1 MSVKV
6 DIKLDP
12 AVSEPTAVIYASAL
26 TPELVAAIEILEKLK
41 TQPFLLA
48 AKKDDKSFVLEPA
61 QVDIIRTEGGITK
74 CYNQRGQDFI
84 VTKPLHELLERLG
97 NNFIRISKSAIV
109 NVNRIDHLSHSF
121 NRTMHIVMR
130 NGINDYITKNYLKD
144 IRNRLG
150 L

>member
-1 MSVKV
+1 MKV

-12 AVSEPTAVIYASAL
+12 CVSEPTAVIYAATL
-26 TPELVAAIEILEKLK
+26 TPELVTAIETLEKLG
-41 TQPFLLA
+41 TQPFLLT

-61 QVDIIRTEGGITK
+61 QIDIIRTEGGIIK
-74 CYNQRGQDFI
+74 CYNQHGQDFI

-97 NNFIRISKSAIV
+97 NNFMRISKSAIV
-109 NVNRIDHLSHSF
+109 NVNRIDHLSNSF
-121 NRTMHIVMR
+121 NRTMYIIMK
-130 NGINDYITKNYLKD
+130 NGVNDYITKNYLKD

>member
-1 MSVKV
+1 VKV
-6 DIKLDP
+6 DIKIDP
-12 AVSEPTAVIYASAL
+12 KVDEPSAVIYASTL
-26 TPELVAAIEILEKLK
+26 TPELVAAVEILEKLG
-41 TQPFLLA
+41 THPFLLT
-48 AKKDDKSFVLEPA
+48 AKKDDKSFVLEPT

-74 CYNQRGQDFI
+74 CYNQQGQDFI

-97 NNFIRISKSAIV
+97 NNFMRISKSAIV

-121 NRTMHIVMR
+121 NRTMYIIMK
-130 NGINDYITKNYLKD
+130 NGINDYITKSYLKD